1 MKRMIKRQ
9 FDLFLSLFTPKGCVL
24 MATSFPIGFMGYEN
38 FKLRVTDVNIGTG
51 VKTGCA
57 FQSLGSRY
65 PRAFIHKN
73 SLNRVATPTERIRGF
88 VPTPISM
95 TARQS

>member
-1 MKRMIKRQ
+1 MNDQKTIRFI
-9 FDLFLSLFTPKGCVL
+9 LSLFTPKGCVL
-24 MATSFPIGFMGYEN
+24 TVTSFPVGFIGYEN
-38 FKLRVTDVNIGTG
+38 FKLRVTDVNIGSG

-73 SLNRVATPTERIRGF
+73 SLNRVVTPTERIGGF